1 MDILNKRF
9 APERLEYFKSNYKHL
24 CTETLEKKIFYLYF
38 NVFDKILESE
48 PGLQKYEYCDNL
60 YFYAMTNFFKEEPDI
75 LKPCMYPC
83 IYCYGDPEEINE
95 EENDEKMMQQ
105 FRNLFC

>member
-1 MDILNKRF
+1 
-9 APERLEYFKSNYKHL
+9 
-24 CTETLEKKIFYLYF
+24 
-38 NVFDKILESE
+38 
-48 PGLQKYEYCDNL
+48 
-60 YFYAMTNFFKEEPDI
+60 MTNFFKEEPDI

-95 EENDEKMMQQ
+95 EKNDEKMMQQ

>member
-1 MDILNKRF
+1 M
-9 APERLEYFKSNYKHL
+9 
-24 CTETLEKKIFYLYF
+24 YF
-38 NVFDKILESE
+38 NVFDKILENE

-95 EENDEKMMQQ
+95 EKNDEKMMQQ